1 MKPLKSILL
10 AICLLFMLPKALFAD
25 ENFDISTTAIYEIL
39 PNNTA
44 KVTKEISI
52 LNKKDFIFSPNYN
65 ISFGFEDIK
74 NIQVFNTFGSIP
86 FNYEKKGGNVN
97 LNINFNN
104 PPKGINSVN
113 SFTISFITNELVEKK
128 GEVIEVDIPGISDP
142 QSFIRYDTKI
152 IVPES
157 YPEISIIKPNLVEK
171 KNGLVFSKD
180 ETKGAGIV
188 LILGQEQYYDLTL
201 DYNIVNPNLFPITTE
216 IALPIDT
223 NYQKVLI
230 ESLSEKPTKVRIDND
245 GNWLFQ
251 YYLLPRE
258 KKTITAKLKVKQKST
273 PGNEKI
279 SESEIKKYTKE
290 DAFWEVSDK
299 EIKKIAQE
307 LKTPE
312 KIYGFVVN
320 SLTYD
325 YEKVSSGD
333 ERLGAKG
340 SLNNP
345 KNAVCLEYSDLLVAL
360 LRSGGIPARSIEG
373 FAYTRNTKLRPVALS
388 DDILHAWVQ
397 FYDFEKETWIMVD
410 PTWGSTTRGIDY
422 FSSLDLDH
430 IAFVIK
436 GEESNYPIPAGGYK
450 FENSSKDIKV
460 EFSSKNEFNIK
471 NSLEISDS
479 FPKFSLAGVPIS
491 GFVTITNSGNNF
503 INSKNVAITN
513 LSTGQIKEYE
523 VKNLP
528 PYGSESFLVTFDTS
542 FLTNSNHQIKI
553 QVDSGEKMANVRVS
567 FIPDLNFILLGGGI
581 FVAAGI
587 IAWFAVKTGRIYLQ
601 RRKK

>member
-1 MKPLKSILL
+1 
-10 AICLLFMLPKALFAD
+10 
-25 ENFDISTTAIYEIL
+25 
-39 PNNTA
+39 
-44 KVTKEISI
+44 
-52 LNKKDFIFSPNYN
+52 
-65 ISFGFEDIK
+65 
-74 NIQVFNTFGSIP
+74 
-86 FNYEKKGGNVN
+86 
-97 LNINFNN
+97 
-104 PPKGINSVN
+104 
-113 SFTISFITNELVEKK
+113 
-128 GEVIEVDIPGISDP
+128 
-142 QSFIRYDTKI
+142 
-152 IVPES
+152 
-157 YPEISIIKPNLVEK
+157 
-171 KNGLVFSKD
+171 
-180 ETKGAGIV
+180 
-188 LILGQEQYYDLTL
+188 
-201 DYNIVNPNLFPITTE
+201 
-216 IALPIDT
+216 
-223 NYQKVLI
+223 
-230 ESLSEKPTKVRIDND
+230 
-245 GNWLFQ
+245 
-251 YYLLPRE
+251 
-258 KKTITAKLKVKQKST
+258 
-273 PGNEKI
+273 
-279 SESEIKKYTKE
+279 
-290 DAFWEVSDK
+290 
-299 EIKKIAQE
+299 
-307 LKTPE
+307 
-312 KIYGFVVN
+312 
-320 SLTYD
+320 
-325 YEKVSSGD
+325 
-333 ERLGAKG
+333 
-340 SLNNP
+340 
-345 KNAVCLEYSDLLVAL
+345 
-360 LRSGGIPARSIEG
+360 
-373 FAYTRNTKLRPVALS
+373 
-388 DDILHAWVQ
+388 
-397 FYDFEKETWIMVD
+397 MVD

>member
-1 MKPLKSILL
+1 
-10 AICLLFMLPKALFAD
+10 MLPKALFAD

>member
-1 MKPLKSILL
+1 MFPNT
-10 AICLLFMLPKALFAD
+10 LFAD